1 MYFKIF
7 KRVYKQI
14 KLFHLSKM
22 THIYSIIIKCNAYKL
37 TSARYWSIV
46 KATYAT
52 TTNSIELCNCS
63 FHIQHQANLTTLI
76 CNYESIPFCVSIEQR
91 NSFMLP
97 YISWPE
103 FGLSEHCELEH

>member
-1 MYFKIF
+1 M
-7 KRVYKQI
+7 
-14 KLFHLSKM
+14 
-22 THIYSIIIKCNAYKL
+22 

-52 TTNSIELCNCS
+52 TTDTIELCNCS

-76 CNYESIPFCVSIEQR
+76 CNYESILFCVSIEQR
-91 NSFMLP
+91 NPFMLW

-103 FGLSEHCELEH
+103 FGLFVQELNQLY